1 MSPMSFVDWLEGFID
16 GIGAKPTVAQWNVI
30 LNKFE
35 KVIFKDP
42 EDCVGQIGF
51 VLDSEESDLEDKRRK

>member
-16 GIGAKPTVAQWNVI
+16 GIGKKPTVAQWDVI

-35 KVIFKDP
+35 KVISRDP
-42 EDCVGQIGF
+42 EDCMGQIGF
-51 VLDSEESDLEDKRRK
+51 VLDGEGDDFEDRRRR